1 MGAFTVPLG
10 LTGNLFDLWGIA
22 RDVRDDEPLDP
33 PVEAMPEPHGEDDEE
48 TAEQR
53 AEVPGAVH

>member
-1 MGAFTVPLG
+1 MGAFTLPLG

-22 RDVRDDEPLDP
+22 RDVRADEPLDP
-33 PVEAMPEPHGEDDEE
+33 PVEAMPEPHGEDDDE

-53 AEVPGAVH
+53 PDVPGAVN